1 MLTLSPAWNVTQQ
14 LVSGLYRNLAEFVR
28 TCAIYLG
35 ISVLVAGTMVLT
47 MPALRGQALQ
57 IHSALLYALVPEALI
72 PQATTNTSAPVGT
85 IVAAVDLEPI
95 RGQALPPSAAGRSPP
110 TVPPAM
116 PGATSRLDLAIPISS
131 LPPASTEQN
140 SAATSATLAPG
151 GATPEGAS
159 VSQQTPNPRGA
170 SASGQ
175 TQPAAVQQDLA
186 VAAQAP
192 ASGAAAGLAQVLQR
206 QALSQGQQDALI
218 QYLSR
223 KYLVANQAAQ
233 MFVETA
239 YVVGDELKVDPLLIL
254 AIIATESRFNPYA
267 GGQVGGPTGLMQV
280 MMSIHREK
288 FTQQGRS
295 ETMVFNPVANIRV
308 GAFILA
314 YCIRTRGSV
323 AGGLLCY
330 CGASGPNADGG
341 YTEKVLSERR
351 RLALAGSIA
360 LKD

>member
-1 MLTLSPAWNVTQQ
+1 MTLQRLSPLSGLVAPSPMGVIQQ

-35 ISVLVAGTMVLT
+35 ITVLVAGTMVLT
-47 MPALRGQALQ
+47 MPTLRGQALQ
-57 IHSALLYALVPEALI
+57 IHSALLYALVPDALI

-85 IVAAVDLEPI
+85 IVAAVDLEPL
-95 RGQALPPSAAGRSPP
+95 RGQTLPPAALGR
-110 TVPPAM
+110 PA
-116 PGATSRLDLAIPISS
+116 PAAALATSGATSPSDLALSTGSS
-131 LPPASTEQN
+131 APGSSEQN
-140 SAATSATLAPG
+140 SAASNTTLAPA
-151 GATPEGAS
+151 ATAPQRTVTA
-159 VSQQTPNPRGA
+159 PW
-170 SASGQ
+170 
-175 TQPAAVQQDLA
+175 PATATVQQELA

-192 ASGAAAGLAQVLQR
+192 ASGSGVTLAQVLQR
-206 QALSQGQQDALI
+206 QAVSQSQQDALI

-223 KYLVANQAAQ
+223 KYLVATQAAQ

-239 YVVGDELKVDPLLIL
+239 YVVGDELKVDPLLLL

-280 MMSIHREK
+280 MMSVHREK
-288 FTQQGRS
+288 FTQLGRG

-314 YCIRTRGSV
+314 YCIRTRGSI

>member
-1 MLTLSPAWNVTQQ
+1 MLMSSPALFVTKQ

-47 MPALRGQALQ
+47 MPTLRGQALQ
-57 IHSALLYALVPEALI
+57 IHSALLYALVPDALI
-72 PQATTNTSAPVGT
+72 PLATTNTSAPIGT

-95 RGQALPPSAAGRSPP
+95 RGETLPPSVAVRSPP
-110 TVPPAM
+110 VVAPSTPS
-116 PGATSRLDLAIPISS
+116 ATSRADLAILSSSSPSISV
-131 LPPASTEQN
+131 EQN
-140 SAATSATLAPG
+140 SAATSTTSAPEANAPQAPVAATKPPLA
-151 GATPEGAS
+151 T
-159 VSQQTPNPRGA
+159 
-170 SASGQ
+170 
-175 TQPAAVQQDLA
+175 VQHELA

-192 ASGAAAGLAQVLQR
+192 ASGSGASLAQVLQR
-206 QALSQGQQDALI
+206 HALSQNQQDALI

-239 YVVGDELKVDPLLIL
+239 YVVGDELKVDPLLLL

-267 GGQVGGPTGLMQV
+267 GGQVGGPTGLMQI
-280 MMSIHREK
+280 MMSVHRDK
-288 FTQQGRS
+288 FTKLGRG

>member
-1 MLTLSPAWNVTQQ
+1 MTLQRLSPLSGQVASSPMEVAQQ
-14 LVSGLYRNLAEFVR
+14 LVSGFYRNLAEFVR

-47 MPALRGQALQ
+47 MPTLRGQALQ

-85 IVAAVDLEPI
+85 IVAAVDLEPL
-95 RGQALPPSAAGRSPP
+95 RGQALPPAAGETMAP
-110 TVPPAM
+110 
-116 PGATSRLDLAIPISS
+116 
-131 LPPASTEQN
+131 
-140 SAATSATLAPG
+140 AATASKGLVAAP
-151 GATPEGAS
+151 A
-159 VSQQTPNPRGA
+159 PRI
-170 SASGQ
+170 
-175 TQPAAVQQDLA
+175 AAVQQELA

-192 ASGAAAGLAQVLQR
+192 ASGSGATLAQALRR
-206 QALSQGQQDALI
+206 QAVSQSQQDALI

-223 KYLVANQAAQ
+223 KYLVATQAAQ

-239 YVVGDELKVDPLLIL
+239 YVVGDELKVDPLLLL

-267 GGQVGGPTGLMQV
+267 GGQVGGPTGLMQI
-280 MMSIHREK
+280 MMSVHREK
-288 FTQQGRS
+288 FTQLGRG
-295 ETMVFNPVANIRV
+295 ETVVFNPVANIRV

-330 CGASGPNADGG
+330 CGASGQNTDGG

>member
-1 MLTLSPAWNVTQQ
+1 MTITPAWVVTQQ

-47 MPALRGQALQ
+47 MPTLRGQALQ
-57 IHSALLYALVPEALI
+57 IHSALLYALVPDALI
-72 PQATTNTSAPVGT
+72 PLATTNTSAPIGT

-95 RGQALPPSAAGRSPP
+95 RGETLPPSAAERSPP
-110 TVPPAM
+110 VVASTT
-116 PGATSRLDLAIPISS
+116 PGATSRADLVIPSS
-131 LPPASTEQN
+131 SSPPSSGEQNRAATNRAVPPAAGAPQ
-140 SAATSATLAPG
+140 APVATTKTPLAT
-151 GATPEGAS
+151 
-159 VSQQTPNPRGA
+159 
-170 SASGQ
+170 
-175 TQPAAVQQDLA
+175 VQHELA

-192 ASGAAAGLAQVLQR
+192 AADSGASLAQVLQR
-206 QALSQGQQDALI
+206 HALSQKQQDALI

-239 YVVGDELKVDPLLIL
+239 YVVGDELKVDPLLLL

-267 GGQVGGPTGLMQV
+267 GGRVGGPTGLMQI
-280 MMSIHREK
+280 MMSVHRDK
-288 FTQQGRS
+288 FTKLGRS
-295 ETMVFNPVANIRV
+295 ETMVFNPIANIRV

>member
-1 MLTLSPAWNVTQQ
+1 MVTLSPAWAVTQQ

-47 MPALRGQALQ
+47 MPTLRGQALQ
-57 IHSALLYALVPEALI
+57 IHSALLYALVPDALI
-72 PQATTNTSAPVGT
+72 PLPTTNTSAPIGT

-95 RGQALPPSAAGRSPP
+95 RGEALPPSVVGRSPP
-110 TVPPAM
+110 VAVPTT
-116 PGATSRLDLAIPISS
+116 PGATSRLDLAIP
-131 LPPASTEQN
+131 L
-140 SAATSATLAPG
+140 AT
-151 GATPEGAS
+151 
-159 VSQQTPNPRGA
+159 
-170 SASGQ
+170 
-175 TQPAAVQQDLA
+175 VQHDLA
-186 VAAQAP
+186 LAAQAP
-192 ASGAAAGLAQVLQR
+192 ATGGGASLAQVLQR
-206 QALSQGQQDALI
+206 HSLSQNQQDALI

-223 KYLVANQAAQ
+223 KYLVASQAAQ

-239 YVVGDELKVDPLLIL
+239 YVVGDELKVDPLLLL

-280 MMSIHREK
+280 MMSIHRDK
-288 FTQQGRS
+288 FTQLGRG

>member
-1 MLTLSPAWNVTQQ
+1 MTLTPAWVVTQQ
-14 LVSGLYRNLAEFVR
+14 LVGGLYRNLAEFVR

-35 ISVLVAGTMVLT
+35 ISMLVAGTMVLT
-47 MPALRGQALQ
+47 MPTLRGQALQ
-57 IHSALLYALVPEALI
+57 IHAALLYALVPDALI
-72 PQATTNTSAPVGT
+72 PLATTNTSAPIGT

-95 RGQALPPSAAGRSPP
+95 RGEILPPSAAVRSPP
-110 TVPPAM
+110 VVAPMTPS
-116 PGATSRLDLAIPISS
+116 ATSRADLAIPISS
-131 LPPASTEQN
+131 SPPSSVEQN
-140 SAATSATLAPG
+140 SAATNTTSAPEANAPQAPIAATKPPLA
-151 GATPEGAS
+151 T
-159 VSQQTPNPRGA
+159 
-170 SASGQ
+170 
-175 TQPAAVQQDLA
+175 VQHELA

-192 ASGAAAGLAQVLQR
+192 ASGSGASLAQVLQR
-206 QALSQGQQDALI
+206 HALSQNQQDALI

-239 YVVGDELKVDPLLIL
+239 YVVGDELKVDPLLLL

-267 GGQVGGPTGLMQV
+267 GGQVGGPTGLMQI
-280 MMSIHREK
+280 MMSVHRDK
-288 FTQQGRS
+288 FTKLGRG

-341 YTEKVLSERR
+341 YTKKVLSERR

>member
-1 MLTLSPAWNVTQQ
+1 MMTLSPAWVVTQQ

-47 MPALRGQALQ
+47 MPTLRGQALQ
-57 IHSALLYALVPEALI
+57 IHSALLYVLVPDALI
-72 PQATTNTSAPVGT
+72 PLPTTNTSAPIGT

-95 RGQALPPSAAGRSPP
+95 RGETLPPSVAGRWPSVVVP
-110 TVPPAM
+110 TTPS
-116 PGATSRLDLAIPISS
+116 ATSRLDLAMPMSS
-131 LPPASTEQN
+131 STPGLAEQN
-140 SAATSATLAPG
+140 SV
-151 GATPEGAS
+151 GAN
-159 VSQQTPNPRGA
+159 VA
-170 SASGQ
+170 SAS
-175 TQPAAVQQDLA
+175 AAVTPQAAAAAKTALATVQHDLA
-186 VAAQAP
+186 TAAQAP
-192 ASGAAAGLAQVLQR
+192 ATAGGASLAQVLQR
-206 QALSQGQQDALI
+206 HSLSQNQQDALI

-223 KYLVANQAAQ
+223 KYLVASQAAQ

-239 YVVGDELKVDPLLIL
+239 YVVGDELKVDPLLLL

-280 MMSIHREK
+280 MMSIHRDK
-288 FTQQGRS
+288 FTQLGRG

-330 CGASGPNADGG
+330 CGASGPGADGG

>member
-1 MLTLSPAWNVTQQ
+1 MMTLTPAWLVTQQ

-47 MPALRGQALQ
+47 MPTLRGQALQ
-57 IHSALLYALVPEALI
+57 IHAALLYALVPDALI
-72 PQATTNTSAPVGT
+72 PLATTNTSAPIGT

-95 RGQALPPSAAGRSPP
+95 RGETLPPSVAVRSPP
-110 TVPPAM
+110 VVAPSTPS
-116 PGATSRLDLAIPISS
+116 ATSRADLAIPSS
-131 LPPASTEQN
+131 SSPPSSAEQN
-140 SAATSATLAPG
+140 SAATNTALAPEAAAPRAPVA
-151 GATPEGAS
+151 ATK
-159 VSQQTPNPRGA
+159 TPLA
-170 SASGQ
+170 
-175 TQPAAVQQDLA
+175 TVQHELA

-192 ASGAAAGLAQVLQR
+192 ASGSGASLAQVLQR
-206 QALSQGQQDALI
+206 HALSQNQQDALI

-239 YVVGDELKVDPLLIL
+239 YVVGDELKVDPLLLL

-267 GGQVGGPTGLMQV
+267 GGQVGGPTGLMQI
-280 MMSIHREK
+280 MMSVHRDK
-288 FTQQGRS
+288 FTKLGRG

>member
-1 MLTLSPAWNVTQQ
+1 MMTLTPAWVVTQQ

-35 ISVLVAGTMVLT
+35 ITVLVAGTMVLT
-47 MPALRGQALQ
+47 MPTLRGQALQ
-57 IHSALLYALVPEALI
+57 IHSALLYALVPDALI

-85 IVAAVDLEPI
+85 IVAAVDVEPL
-95 RGQALPPSAAGRSPP
+95 RGQTLPPAALGRPAP
-110 TVPPAM
+110 TAVLAM
-116 PGATSRLDLAIPISS
+116 PSATSRTDLALSTSS
-131 LPPASTEQN
+131 SAPGSNEQN
-140 SAATSATLAPG
+140 SAASNTTL
-151 GATPEGAS
+151 
-159 VSQQTPNPRGA
+159 TPNATAPRPITA
-170 SASGQ
+170 
-175 TQPAAVQQDLA
+175 TVQQELA

-192 ASGAAAGLAQVLQR
+192 ASGSGATLAQVLQR
-206 QALSQGQQDALI
+206 QAVSQSQQDALI

-223 KYLVANQAAQ
+223 KYLVATQAAQ

-239 YVVGDELKVDPLLIL
+239 YVVGDELKVDPLLLL

-267 GGQVGGPTGLMQV
+267 GGQVGGPTGLMQI
-280 MMSIHREK
+280 MMSVHREK
-288 FTQQGRS
+288 FAQLGRG
-295 ETMVFNPVANIRV
+295 ETVVFNPVANIRV

>member
-1 MLTLSPAWNVTQQ
+1 MTPQRLSPLNGVVAPSPLDVIQQ

-35 ISVLVAGTMVLT
+35 ITVLVAGMMVLT
-47 MPALRGQALQ
+47 MPTLRGQALQ
-57 IHSALLYALVPEALI
+57 IHSALLYALVPDALI

-85 IVAAVDLEPI
+85 IVAAVDLEPL
-95 RGQALPPSAAGRSPP
+95 RGQ
-110 TVPPAM
+110 
-116 PGATSRLDLAIPISS
+116 
-131 LPPASTEQN
+131 
-140 SAATSATLAPG
+140 TLAPAALG
-151 GATPEGAS
+151 RPAPAVPAPQELVVVAPSPPSIAT
-159 VSQQTPNPRGA
+159 
-170 SASGQ
+170 
-175 TQPAAVQQDLA
+175 VQQELA

-192 ASGAAAGLAQVLQR
+192 ASGSAVTLAQVLQR
-206 QALSQGQQDALI
+206 QAVSQSQQDALI

-223 KYLVANQAAQ
+223 KYLVATQAAQ

-239 YVVGDELKVDPLLIL
+239 YVVGDELKVDPLLLL

-280 MMSIHREK
+280 MMSVHREK
-288 FTQQGRS
+288 FTQHGRG

>member
-1 MLTLSPAWNVTQQ
+1 MTLTPAWVVTQQ

-47 MPALRGQALQ
+47 MPTLRGQALQ
-57 IHSALLYALVPEALI
+57 IHSALLYALVPDALI
-72 PQATTNTSAPVGT
+72 PLATTNTSAPIGT

-95 RGQALPPSAAGRSPP
+95 RGETLPPSAAVRSPP
-110 TVPPAM
+110 LVTPSTPS
-116 PGATSRLDLAIPISS
+116 ATSRADLAIPISS
-131 LPPASTEQN
+131 LLPSAAEQN
-140 SAATSATLAPG
+140 SAATNT
-151 GATPEGAS
+151 
-159 VSQQTPNPRGA
+159 A
-170 SASGQ
+170 SAPEAVTPQ
-175 TQPAAVQQDLA
+175 APVAATKAPLATVQHELA
-186 VAAQAP
+186 VAAQAS
-192 ASGAAAGLAQVLQR
+192 ASGSGASLAQVLQR
-206 QALSQGQQDALI
+206 HALSQNQQDALI

-239 YVVGDELKVDPLLIL
+239 YVVGDELKVDPLLLL

-267 GGQVGGPTGLMQV
+267 GGQVGGPTGLMQI
-280 MMSIHREK
+280 MMSIHRDK
-288 FTQQGRS
+288 FTKLGRG

>member
-1 MLTLSPAWNVTQQ
+1 MTPQRLSPLSDVVAPSPMGVFQQ
-14 LVSGLYRNLAEFVR
+14 LMSGFYRNLSEFVR

-35 ISVLVAGTMVLT
+35 ITVLVAGTMVLT
-47 MPALRGQALQ
+47 MPTLRGQALQ
-57 IHSALLYALVPEALI
+57 IHSALLYALVPDALI

-85 IVAAVDLEPI
+85 IVAAVDLEPL
-95 RGQALPPSAAGRSPP
+95 RGQ
-110 TVPPAM
+110 T
-116 PGATSRLDLAIPISS
+116 
-131 LPPASTEQN
+131 LPPA
-140 SAATSATLAPG
+140 ALGRVA
-151 GATPEGAS
+151 
-159 VSQQTPNPRGA
+159 
-170 SASGQ
+170 
-175 TQPAAVQQDLA
+175 PAAPAPQDLVVAAPPPRTATVQQELA
-186 VAAQAP
+186 VAAQGP
-192 ASGAAAGLAQVLQR
+192 TSGSAVSLAQVLQR
-206 QALSQGQQDALI
+206 QAVSQSQQDALI

-223 KYLVANQAAQ
+223 KYLVATQAAQ

-239 YVVGDELKVDPLLIL
+239 YVVGDELKVDPLLLL

-280 MMSIHREK
+280 MMSVHREK
-288 FTQQGRS
+288 FTQLGRG

-330 CGASGPNADGG
+330 CGASSPNADGG

>member
-1 MLTLSPAWNVTQQ
+1 MTLQRLSPLSGLVAPSPMGVIQQ

-35 ISVLVAGTMVLT
+35 ITVLVAGTMVLT
-47 MPALRGQALQ
+47 MPTLRGQALQ
-57 IHSALLYALVPEALI
+57 IHSALLYALVPDALI

-85 IVAAVDLEPI
+85 IVAAVDLEPL
-95 RGQALPPSAAGRSPP
+95 RGQTLPPAALGR
-110 TVPPAM
+110 PA
-116 PGATSRLDLAIPISS
+116 PAAALTTSGATSRSDLALSTSS
-131 LPPASTEQN
+131 SAPGPSEQN
-140 SAATSATLAPG
+140 SAASNTTLAPA
-151 GATPEGAS
+151 ATAPQRTVTA
-159 VSQQTPNPRGA
+159 PW
-170 SASGQ
+170 
-175 TQPAAVQQDLA
+175 PATATVQQELA

-192 ASGAAAGLAQVLQR
+192 ASGSGATLAQVLQR
-206 QALSQGQQDALI
+206 QAVSQSQQDALI

-223 KYLVANQAAQ
+223 KYLVATQAAQ

-239 YVVGDELKVDPLLIL
+239 YVVGDELKVDPLLLL

-280 MMSIHREK
+280 MMSVHREK
-288 FTQQGRS
+288 FTQLGRG

-314 YCIRTRGSV
+314 YCIRTRGSI

>member
-1 MLTLSPAWNVTQQ
+1 MTLQRLSPLSSLVAPSPMGVIQQ
-14 LVSGLYRNLAEFVR
+14 LVSGVYRNLAEFVR

-35 ISVLVAGTMVLT
+35 ITVLVAGTMVLT
-47 MPALRGQALQ
+47 MPTLRGQALQ
-57 IHSALLYALVPEALI
+57 IHSALLYALVPDALI

-85 IVAAVDLEPI
+85 IVAAVDLEPL
-95 RGQALPPSAAGRSPP
+95 RGQTLPPAALGR
-110 TVPPAM
+110 PA
-116 PGATSRLDLAIPISS
+116 PAAALATSGATSRSDLALSTSS
-131 LPPASTEQN
+131 SAPGPSEQN
-140 SAATSATLAPG
+140 SAASNTTLAPTTTAPQHTVTAPWP
-151 GATPEGAS
+151 ATA
-159 VSQQTPNPRGA
+159 T
-170 SASGQ
+170 
-175 TQPAAVQQDLA
+175 VQQELA

-192 ASGAAAGLAQVLQR
+192 ASGSGVTLAQVLQR
-206 QALSQGQQDALI
+206 QAVSQSQQDALI

-223 KYLVANQAAQ
+223 KYLVAAQAAQ

-239 YVVGDELKVDPLLIL
+239 YVVGDELKVDPLLLL

-280 MMSIHREK
+280 MMSVHREK
-288 FTQQGRS
+288 FTQLGRG

-314 YCIRTRGSV
+314 YCIRTRGSIS
-323 AGGLLCY
+323 GGLLCY

>member
-1 MLTLSPAWNVTQQ
+1 MTITPAWVVTQQ

-47 MPALRGQALQ
+47 MPTLRGQALQ
-57 IHSALLYALVPEALI
+57 IHSALLYALVPDALI
-72 PQATTNTSAPVGT
+72 PLATTNTSAPIGT

-95 RGQALPPSAAGRSPP
+95 RGETLPPSTAVRSPP
-110 TVPPAM
+110 VVASTTPS
-116 PGATSRLDLAIPISS
+116 ATSRADLAIPISS
-131 LPPASTEQN
+131 SLPSSAEQN
-140 SAATSATLAPG
+140 SAANNI
-151 GATPEGAS
+151 AS
-159 VSQQTPNPRGA
+159 P
-170 SASGQ
+170 
-175 TQPAAVQQDLA
+175 PAAGAPQAPVATTKTPLATVQHELA

-192 ASGAAAGLAQVLQR
+192 AADSGANLAQVLQR
-206 QALSQGQQDALI
+206 HALSQNQQDALI
-218 QYLSR
+218 KYLSR

-239 YVVGDELKVDPLLIL
+239 YVVGDELKVDPLLLL

-267 GGQVGGPTGLMQV
+267 GGQVGGPTGLMQI
-280 MMSIHREK
+280 MMSVHRDK
-288 FTQQGRS
+288 FTKLGRG

>member
-1 MLTLSPAWNVTQQ
+1 MTLTPAWVVTQQ
-14 LVSGLYRNLAEFVR
+14 LVGGLYRNLAEFVR

-35 ISVLVAGTMVLT
+35 ISMLVAGTMVLT
-47 MPALRGQALQ
+47 MPTLRGQALQ
-57 IHSALLYALVPEALI
+57 IHAALLYALVPDALI
-72 PQATTNTSAPVGT
+72 PLATTNTSAPIGT

-95 RGQALPPSAAGRSPP
+95 RGEILPPSAAVRSPP
-110 TVPPAM
+110 VVAPMTPS
-116 PGATSRLDLAIPISS
+116 ATSRADLAIPISS
-131 LPPASTEQN
+131 SPPSSVEQN
-140 SAATSATLAPG
+140 SAATNTTSAPEANAPQAPVAATKPPLA
-151 GATPEGAS
+151 T
-159 VSQQTPNPRGA
+159 
-170 SASGQ
+170 
-175 TQPAAVQQDLA
+175 VQHELA

-192 ASGAAAGLAQVLQR
+192 ASGSGASLAQVLQR
-206 QALSQGQQDALI
+206 HALSQNQQDALI

-239 YVVGDELKVDPLLIL
+239 YVVGDELKVDPLLLL

-267 GGQVGGPTGLMQV
+267 GGQVGGPTGLMQI
-280 MMSIHREK
+280 MMSVHRDK
-288 FTQQGRS
+288 FTKLGRG

-341 YTEKVLSERR
+341 YTKKVLSERR

>member
-1 MLTLSPAWNVTQQ
+1 MTLQRLSPLSGVVASSPMGVIQQ
-14 LVSGLYRNLAEFVR
+14 LVSGFYRNLSEFVR

-35 ISVLVAGTMVLT
+35 ITVLVAGTMVLT
-47 MPALRGQALQ
+47 MPTLRGQALQ
-57 IHSALLYALVPEALI
+57 IHSALLYVLVPDALI

-85 IVAAVDLEPI
+85 IVAAVDLEPL
-95 RGQALPPSAAGRSPP
+95 RGQ
-110 TVPPAM
+110 T
-116 PGATSRLDLAIPISS
+116 
-131 LPPASTEQN
+131 LPPA
-140 SAATSATLAPG
+140 ALGRVAPAAPG
-151 GATPEGAS
+151 PQDLVVEAPPPRIAT
-159 VSQQTPNPRGA
+159 
-170 SASGQ
+170 
-175 TQPAAVQQDLA
+175 VQQELA
-186 VAAQAP
+186 VAAQGSTSGSA
-192 ASGAAAGLAQVLQR
+192 ASLAQVLQR
-206 QALSQGQQDALI
+206 QAVSQSQQDALI

-223 KYLVANQAAQ
+223 KYLVATQAAQ

-239 YVVGDELKVDPLLIL
+239 YVVGDELKVDPLLLL

-267 GGQVGGPTGLMQV
+267 GGQVGGPTGLMQI
-280 MMSIHREK
+280 MMSVHREK
-288 FTQQGRS
+288 FTQLGRG
-295 ETMVFNPVANIRV
+295 ETVVFNPVANIRV

-323 AGGLLCY
+323 TGGLLCY

>member
-1 MLTLSPAWNVTQQ
+1 MTLLRLSPLSGQVASSLMAVAQQ
-14 LVSGLYRNLAEFVR
+14 LISGLYRNLAEFVR

-47 MPALRGQALQ
+47 MPTLRGQALQ
-57 IHSALLYALVPEALI
+57 IHSALLYALVPEVLI

-85 IVAAVDLEPI
+85 IVAAVDLEPL
-95 RGQALPPSAAGRSPP
+95 RGQALPPAAVGSVAP
-110 TVPPAM
+110 
-116 PGATSRLDLAIPISS
+116 
-131 LPPASTEQN
+131 
-140 SAATSATLAPG
+140 AATATTGLVAAP
-151 GATPEGAS
+151 APTPA
-159 VSQQTPNPRGA
+159 PRIA
-170 SASGQ
+170 E
-175 TQPAAVQQDLA
+175 VQQALA

-192 ASGAAAGLAQVLQR
+192 ASGSGATMAQVLQR
-206 QALSQGQQDALI
+206 QAISQSQQDALI

-223 KYLVANQAAQ
+223 KYLVATQAAQ

-239 YVVGDELKVDPLLIL
+239 YVVGDELKVDPLLLL

-267 GGQVGGPTGLMQV
+267 GGQVGGPTGLMQI
-280 MMSIHREK
+280 MMSVHREK
-288 FTQQGRS
+288 FTQLGRG
-295 ETMVFNPVANIRV
+295 ETVVFNPVANIRV

-330 CGASGPNADGG
+330 CGASSPGADGG
-341 YTEKVLSERR
+341 YTDKVLSERR

-360 LKD
+360 LKN

>member
-1 MLTLSPAWNVTQQ
+1 MTFTPAWAVTQQ

-35 ISVLVAGTMVLT
+35 ITVLVAGTMVLT
-47 MPALRGQALQ
+47 MPTLRGQALQ
-57 IHSALLYALVPEALI
+57 IHSALLYALVPEALV
-72 PQATTNTSAPVGT
+72 PQATTNTSAPIGP

-95 RGQALPPSAAGRSPP
+95 RGETLPPSAGGRAG
-110 TVPPAM
+110 PA
-116 PGATSRLDLAIPISS
+116 PALTTPRATSRADLAVPLSS
-131 LPPASTEQN
+131 SPSS
-140 SAATSATLAPG
+140 SAAAARPPVAT
-151 GATPEGAS
+151 
-159 VSQQTPNPRGA
+159 
-170 SASGQ
+170 
-175 TQPAAVQQDLA
+175 VQQELA
-186 VAAQAP
+186 VAAQGP
-192 ASGAAAGLAQVLQR
+192 AAGSAVSLAQVLQR
-206 QALSQGQQDALI
+206 HALSQNQQDALI

-239 YVVGDELKVDPLLIL
+239 YVVGDELKVDPLLLL

-280 MMSIHREK
+280 MMSIHRDK
-288 FTQQGRS
+288 FTQLGRG

>member
-1 MLTLSPAWNVTQQ
+1 MTPQRLSPLNGVVASSPLGVIQQ

-35 ISVLVAGTMVLT
+35 ITVLVAGMMVLT
-47 MPALRGQALQ
+47 MPTLRGQALQ
-57 IHSALLYALVPEALI
+57 IHSALLYALVPDALI

-85 IVAAVDLEPI
+85 IVAAVDLEPL
-95 RGQALPPSAAGRSPP
+95 RGQ
-110 TVPPAM
+110 
-116 PGATSRLDLAIPISS
+116 
-131 LPPASTEQN
+131 
-140 SAATSATLAPG
+140 TLAPAALG
-151 GATPEGAS
+151 RPAPAVPAPQELVGAAPSPPSIAT
-159 VSQQTPNPRGA
+159 
-170 SASGQ
+170 
-175 TQPAAVQQDLA
+175 VQQELA

-192 ASGAAAGLAQVLQR
+192 ASGSAVTLAQVLQR
-206 QALSQGQQDALI
+206 QAVSQSQQDALI

-223 KYLVANQAAQ
+223 KYLVATQAAQ

-239 YVVGDELKVDPLLIL
+239 YVVGDELKVDPLLLL

-280 MMSIHREK
+280 MMSVHREK
-288 FTQQGRS
+288 FTQLGRG

>member
-1 MLTLSPAWNVTQQ
+1 MTLTPAWVVTQQ

-35 ISVLVAGTMVLT
+35 ITVLVAGTMVLT
-47 MPALRGQALQ
+47 MPTLRGQALQ
-57 IHSALLYALVPEALI
+57 IHSALLYALVPDALI

-85 IVAAVDLEPI
+85 IVAAVDLEPL
-95 RGQALPPSAAGRSPP
+95 RGQ
-110 TVPPAM
+110 T
-116 PGATSRLDLAIPISS
+116 
-131 LPPASTEQN
+131 LPPAAGVRPAPVAPAPQDMLVAAPPPG
-140 SAATSATLAPG
+140 AAT
-151 GATPEGAS
+151 
-159 VSQQTPNPRGA
+159 
-170 SASGQ
+170 
-175 TQPAAVQQDLA
+175 VQQELA

-192 ASGAAAGLAQVLQR
+192 ASGSGATLAQVLQR
-206 QALSQGQQDALI
+206 QAVSQSQQDALI

-223 KYLVANQAAQ
+223 KYLVATQAAQ

-239 YVVGDELKVDPLLIL
+239 YVVGDELKVDPLLLL

-267 GGQVGGPTGLMQV
+267 GGQAGGPTGLMQV
-280 MMSIHREK
+280 MMSVHREK
-288 FTQQGRS
+288 FTQLGRG

-314 YCIRTRGSV
+314 YCIRTRGSI

>member
-1 MLTLSPAWNVTQQ
+1 MTLHRLSPLSGQVAPSPMGVTQQ
-14 LVSGLYRNLAEFVR
+14 LISGLYRNLAEFVR

-47 MPALRGQALQ
+47 MPTLRGQALQ

-85 IVAAVDLEPI
+85 IVAAVDLEPL
-95 RGQALPPSAAGRSPP
+95 RGRALPPAAGGSI
-110 TVPPAM
+110 A
-116 PGATSRLDLAIPISS
+116 
-131 LPPASTEQN
+131 
-140 SAATSATLAPG
+140 SAATASTGLVAAP
-151 GATPEGAS
+151 A
-159 VSQQTPNPRGA
+159 PRA
-170 SASGQ
+170 
-175 TQPAAVQQDLA
+175 AAVQQELA

-192 ASGAAAGLAQVLQR
+192 ASGSSATLAQVLQR
-206 QALSQGQQDALI
+206 QAISQSQQDALI

-223 KYLVANQAAQ
+223 KYLVATQAAQ

-239 YVVGDELKVDPLLIL
+239 YVVGDELKVDPLLLL

-267 GGQVGGPTGLMQV
+267 GGQVGGPTGLMQI
-280 MMSIHREK
+280 MMSVHREK
-288 FTQQGRS
+288 FTQLGRG
-295 ETMVFNPVANIRV
+295 ETVVFNPVANIRV

-330 CGASGPNADGG
+330 CGASGPGADGG

>member
-1 MLTLSPAWNVTQQ
+1 MMTLTPAWLVTQQ

-47 MPALRGQALQ
+47 MPTLRGQALQ
-57 IHSALLYALVPEALI
+57 IHAALLYALVPDALI
-72 PQATTNTSAPVGT
+72 PLATTNTSAPIGT

-95 RGQALPPSAAGRSPP
+95 RGETLPPSVAVRSPP
-110 TVPPAM
+110 VVAPSTPS
-116 PGATSRLDLAIPISS
+116 ATSRADLAIPSS
-131 LPPASTEQN
+131 SSPPSSAEQN
-140 SAATSATLAPG
+140 SAATNTALAPEAAAPRAPVA
-151 GATPEGAS
+151 ATK
-159 VSQQTPNPRGA
+159 TPLA
-170 SASGQ
+170 
-175 TQPAAVQQDLA
+175 TVQHELA

-192 ASGAAAGLAQVLQR
+192 ASGSGASLAQVLQR
-206 QALSQGQQDALI
+206 QALSQNQQDALI

-239 YVVGDELKVDPLLIL
+239 YVVGDELKVDPLLLL

-267 GGQVGGPTGLMQV
+267 GGQVGGPTGLMQI
-280 MMSIHREK
+280 MMSVHRDK
-288 FTQQGRS
+288 FTKLGRG

>member
-1 MLTLSPAWNVTQQ
+1 MMTLSPAWVVTQQ

-47 MPALRGQALQ
+47 MPTLRGQALQ
-57 IHSALLYALVPEALI
+57 IHSALLYALVPDALI
-72 PQATTNTSAPVGT
+72 PLPTTNTSAPIGT

-95 RGQALPPSAAGRSPP
+95 RGETLPPSVAGRSPP
-110 TVPPAM
+110 VAVSTTPS
-116 PGATSRLDLAIPISS
+116 ATSRLDLAMPMSS
-131 LPPASTEQN
+131 STPGLAEQN
-140 SAATSATLAPG
+140 SVVAN
-151 GATPEGAS
+151 
-159 VSQQTPNPRGA
+159 VA
-170 SASGQ
+170 SAS
-175 TQPAAVQQDLA
+175 AAVTP
-186 VAAQAP
+186 QAP
-192 ASGAAAGLAQVLQR
+192 ATSGGASLAQVLQR
-206 QALSQGQQDALI
+206 HSLSQNQQDALI

-223 KYLVANQAAQ
+223 KYLVASQAAQ

-239 YVVGDELKVDPLLIL
+239 YVVGDELKVDPLLLL

-280 MMSIHREK
+280 MMSIHRDK
-288 FTQQGRS
+288 FTQLGRG

-330 CGASGPNADGG
+330 CGASGPGADGG

>member
-1 MLTLSPAWNVTQQ
+1 MTFTPAWAVTQQ

-35 ISVLVAGTMVLT
+35 ITVLVAGTMVLT
-47 MPALRGQALQ
+47 MPTLRGQALQ
-57 IHSALLYALVPEALI
+57 IHSALLYALVPEALV
-72 PQATTNTSAPVGT
+72 PQATTNTSAPIGP

-95 RGQALPPSAAGRSPP
+95 RGETLPPSVGGRAG
-110 TVPPAM
+110 PA
-116 PGATSRLDLAIPISS
+116 PALTTPRATSRADLAVPLSS
-131 LPPASTEQN
+131 SPSS
-140 SAATSATLAPG
+140 SAAAARPPVAT
-151 GATPEGAS
+151 
-159 VSQQTPNPRGA
+159 
-170 SASGQ
+170 
-175 TQPAAVQQDLA
+175 VQQELA
-186 VAAQAP
+186 VAAQGP
-192 ASGAAAGLAQVLQR
+192 AAGSAVSLAQVLQR
-206 QALSQGQQDALI
+206 HALSQNQQDALI

-239 YVVGDELKVDPLLIL
+239 YVVGDELKVDPLLVL

-280 MMSIHREK
+280 MMSIHRDK
-288 FTQQGRS
+288 FTQLGRG

-330 CGASGPNADGG
+330 CGASGPGADGG

>member
-1 MLTLSPAWNVTQQ
+1 
-14 LVSGLYRNLAEFVR
+14 
-28 TCAIYLG
+28 
-35 ISVLVAGTMVLT
+35 
-47 MPALRGQALQ
+47 
-57 IHSALLYALVPEALI
+57 LLYALVPDALI

-85 IVAAVDLEPI
+85 IVAAVDLEPL
-95 RGQALPPSAAGRSPP
+95 RGQTLPPAAGVRSA
-110 TVPPAM
+110 PAAALTT
-116 PGATSRLDLAIPISS
+116 PGATSRSDLALPIGSDVPS
-131 LPPASTEQN
+131 STEQS
-140 SAATSATLAPG
+140 SAASNAALAPPST
-151 GATPEGAS
+151 ATKDSAAAP
-159 VSQQTPNPRGA
+159 PRA
-170 SASGQ
+170 
-175 TQPAAVQQDLA
+175 AAVQQDLA
-186 VAAQAP
+186 VAAQGP
-192 ASGAAAGLAQVLQR
+192 ASGSAVSLAQVLQR
-206 QALSQGQQDALI
+206 QSLSQNQQDALI

-239 YVVGDELKVDPLLIL
+239 YVVGDELKVDPLLLL

-280 MMSIHREK
+280 MMSIHRDK
-288 FTQQGRS
+288 FTQLGRG

>member
-1 MLTLSPAWNVTQQ
+1 MTLTPAWVVTQQ
-14 LVSGLYRNLAEFVR
+14 LVGGLYRNLAEFVR

-47 MPALRGQALQ
+47 MPTLRGQALQ
-57 IHSALLYALVPEALI
+57 IHAALLYALVPDALI
-72 PQATTNTSAPVGT
+72 PLATTNTSAPIGT

-95 RGQALPPSAAGRSPP
+95 RGEILPPSAAVRSPP
-110 TVPPAM
+110 VVAPMTPS
-116 PGATSRLDLAIPISS
+116 ATSRADLAIPISS
-131 LPPASTEQN
+131 SPPSSVEQN
-140 SAATSATLAPG
+140 SAATNTTSAPEANAPQAPVATTKTPLA
-151 GATPEGAS
+151 T
-159 VSQQTPNPRGA
+159 
-170 SASGQ
+170 
-175 TQPAAVQQDLA
+175 VQHELA
-186 VAAQAP
+186 VAPQAP
-192 ASGAAAGLAQVLQR
+192 ASGSGMNLAQVLQR
-206 QALSQGQQDALI
+206 HALSQNQQDALI

-239 YVVGDELKVDPLLIL
+239 YVVGDELKVDPLLLL

-267 GGQVGGPTGLMQV
+267 GGQVGGPTGLMQI
-280 MMSIHREK
+280 MMSVHRDK
-288 FTQQGRS
+288 FTKLGRG

-323 AGGLLCY
+323 EGGLLCY

-341 YTEKVLSERR
+341 YTKKVLSERR

>member
-1 MLTLSPAWNVTQQ
+1 MMTLTPAWVVTQQ

-47 MPALRGQALQ
+47 MPTLRGQALQ
-57 IHSALLYALVPEALI
+57 IHSALLYALVPDALI
-72 PQATTNTSAPVGT
+72 PLATTNTSAPIGT

-95 RGQALPPSAAGRSPP
+95 RGETLPPSAAGRSPP
-110 TVPPAM
+110 VVASTSPS
-116 PGATSRLDLAIPISS
+116 ATSRLDLAIPMSS
-131 LPPASTEQN
+131 SPPRPAEPN
-140 SAATSATLAPG
+140 SAAANAASSPTVVEPQAAATTTKTPLA
-151 GATPEGAS
+151 T
-159 VSQQTPNPRGA
+159 
-170 SASGQ
+170 
-175 TQPAAVQQDLA
+175 VQHDLA

-192 ASGAAAGLAQVLQR
+192 ASGGGASLAQVLQR
-206 QALSQGQQDALI
+206 HALSQSQQDALI

-239 YVVGDELKVDPLLIL
+239 YVVGDELKVDPLLLL

-288 FTQQGRS
+288 FTQLGRG

-330 CGASGPNADGG
+330 CGASGPNTDGG

>member
-1 MLTLSPAWNVTQQ
+1 MTLQRLSALGGLVASSPMGVIQQ
-14 LVSGLYRNLAEFVR
+14 LISGLYRNLAEFVR

-35 ISVLVAGTMVLT
+35 ITVLVAGTMVLT
-47 MPALRGQALQ
+47 MPTLRGQALQ
-57 IHSALLYALVPEALI
+57 IHSALLYALVPDALI

-85 IVAAVDLEPI
+85 IVAAVDLEPL
-95 RGQALPPSAAGRSPP
+95 RGQTLPPAALGRPAP
-110 TVPPAM
+110 AAVLAM
-116 PGATSRLDLAIPISS
+116 PSATSRTDLALSTSS
-131 LPPASTEQN
+131 SAPGPNEQN
-140 SAATSATLAPG
+140 SAASNTTL
-151 GATPEGAS
+151 
-159 VSQQTPNPRGA
+159 TPNATAPRPTTA
-170 SASGQ
+170 
-175 TQPAAVQQDLA
+175 TVQQELA

-192 ASGAAAGLAQVLQR
+192 ASGSGVTLAQVLQR
-206 QALSQGQQDALI
+206 QAVSQSQQDALI

-223 KYLVANQAAQ
+223 KYLVATQAAQ

-239 YVVGDELKVDPLLIL
+239 YVVGDELKVDPLLLL

-267 GGQVGGPTGLMQV
+267 GGQVGGPTGLMQI
-280 MMSIHREK
+280 MMSVHREK
-288 FTQQGRS
+288 FTQLGRG
-295 ETMVFNPVANIRV
+295 ETVVFNPVANIRV

>member
-1 MLTLSPAWNVTQQ
+1 MMTLTPAWVVTQQ

-47 MPALRGQALQ
+47 MPTLRGQALQ
-57 IHSALLYALVPEALI
+57 IHSALLYALVPDALI
-72 PQATTNTSAPVGT
+72 PLATTNTSSPIGT

-95 RGQALPPSAAGRSPP
+95 RGETLPPSAALRSPP
-110 TVPPAM
+110 AVAPTTPS
-116 PGATSRLDLAIPISS
+116 ATSRADLAIPISS
-131 LPPASTEQN
+131 SLPGSAEQN
-140 SAATSATLAPG
+140 NEATNT
-151 GATPEGAS
+151 
-159 VSQQTPNPRGA
+159 A
-170 SASGQ
+170 SA
-175 TQPAAVQQDLA
+175 PAAVTPQTAALPTKPPLATVQHELA

-192 ASGAAAGLAQVLQR
+192 ASGSGTNLAQVLQR
-206 QALSQGQQDALI
+206 YALSQTQQDALI

-239 YVVGDELKVDPLLIL
+239 YVVGDELKVDPLLLL

-267 GGQVGGPTGLMQV
+267 GGQVGGPTGLMQI
-280 MMSIHREK
+280 MMSVHRDK
-288 FTQQGRS
+288 FTKLGRG

>member
-1 MLTLSPAWNVTQQ
+1 MTLQRLSHHRGQVASGPMGVTQQ
-14 LVSGLYRNLAEFVR
+14 LISGLYRNLAEFVR

-47 MPALRGQALQ
+47 MPTLRGQALQ
-57 IHSALLYALVPEALI
+57 IHSALLYALVPEVLI

-85 IVAAVDLEPI
+85 IVAAVDLEPL
-95 RGQALPPSAAGRSPP
+95 RGQALPPAAGRPP
-110 TVPPAM
+110 APAATVPQDMVAAARPF
-116 PGATSRLDLAIPISS
+116 
-131 LPPASTEQN
+131 
-140 SAATSATLAPG
+140 AAT
-151 GATPEGAS
+151 
-159 VSQQTPNPRGA
+159 
-170 SASGQ
+170 
-175 TQPAAVQQDLA
+175 VQQDLA
-186 VAAQAP
+186 VAAQEQASS
-192 ASGAAAGLAQVLQR
+192 SGATLTQVLQR
-206 QALSQGQQDALI
+206 QAVSQSQQDALI

-223 KYLVANQAAQ
+223 KYLVATQAAQ

-239 YVVGDELKVDPLLIL
+239 YVVGDELKVDPLLLL

-267 GGQVGGPTGLMQV
+267 GSQVGGPTGLMQI
-280 MMSIHREK
+280 MMSVHREK
-288 FTQQGRS
+288 FTQLGRG
-295 ETMVFNPVANIRV
+295 ETVVFNPVANIRV

-314 YCIRTRGSV
+314 SCIRTRGSV

-330 CGASGPNADGG
+330 CGASGPNTDGG

>member
-1 MLTLSPAWNVTQQ
+1 MTPKRLSPLSGVVAPTPLGVIQQ
-14 LVSGLYRNLAEFVR
+14 LMSGLYRNLAEFVR

-35 ISVLVAGTMVLT
+35 ITVLVAGTMVLT
-47 MPALRGQALQ
+47 MPTLRGQALQ
-57 IHSALLYALVPEALI
+57 IHSALLYALVPDALI

-85 IVAAVDLEPI
+85 IVAAVDLEPL
-95 RGQALPPSAAGRSPP
+95 RGQ
-110 TVPPAM
+110 T
-116 PGATSRLDLAIPISS
+116 
-131 LPPASTEQN
+131 LPPA
-140 SAATSATLAPG
+140 ALGRVA
-151 GATPEGAS
+151 
-159 VSQQTPNPRGA
+159 
-170 SASGQ
+170 
-175 TQPAAVQQDLA
+175 PAAPAPQDLVVAAPPPRTATVQQELA
-186 VAAQAP
+186 VAAQGP
-192 ASGAAAGLAQVLQR
+192 TSGSAVTLAQVLQR
-206 QALSQGQQDALI
+206 QAVSQSQQEALI

-223 KYLVANQAAQ
+223 KYLVATQAAQ

-239 YVVGDELKVDPLLIL
+239 YVVGDELKVDPLLLL

-280 MMSIHREK
+280 MMSVHREK
-288 FTQQGRS
+288 FTQLGRG

-330 CGASGPNADGG
+330 CGASSPNADGG
-341 YTEKVLSERR
+341 YKEKVLSERR

>member
-1 MLTLSPAWNVTQQ
+1 MTLQRLSPLSGVVAPSPLGVIQQ
-14 LVSGLYRNLAEFVR
+14 LMSGLYRNLAEFVR

-35 ISVLVAGTMVLT
+35 ITVLVAGTMVLT
-47 MPALRGQALQ
+47 MPTLRGQALQ
-57 IHSALLYALVPEALI
+57 IHSALLYALVPDALI

-85 IVAAVDLEPI
+85 IVAAVDLEPL
-95 RGQALPPSAAGRSPP
+95 RGQALPPAALGR
-110 TVPPAM
+110 PA
-116 PGATSRLDLAIPISS
+116 PAAVLATLGAKSRSDLALSTSS
-131 LPPASTEQN
+131 SVPDPGGQN
-140 SAATSATLAPG
+140 SAVSTTALASTATVPQLTVTAPPPRIAT
-151 GATPEGAS
+151 
-159 VSQQTPNPRGA
+159 
-170 SASGQ
+170 
-175 TQPAAVQQDLA
+175 VQQELA

-192 ASGAAAGLAQVLQR
+192 ASGSAVTLAQALQR
-206 QALSQGQQDALI
+206 QAVSQSQQDALI

-223 KYLVANQAAQ
+223 KYLVATQAAR

-239 YVVGDELKVDPLLIL
+239 YVVGDELKVDPLLLL

-280 MMSIHREK
+280 MMSVHREK
-288 FTQQGRS
+288 FTQFGRG

-341 YTEKVLSERR
+341 YTGKVLSERR

>member
-1 MLTLSPAWNVTQQ
+1 
-14 LVSGLYRNLAEFVR
+14 
-28 TCAIYLG
+28 
-35 ISVLVAGTMVLT
+35 
-47 MPALRGQALQ
+47 
-57 IHSALLYALVPEALI
+57 
-72 PQATTNTSAPVGT
+72 
-85 IVAAVDLEPI
+85 
-95 RGQALPPSAAGRSPP
+95 
-110 TVPPAM
+110 
-116 PGATSRLDLAIPISS
+116 
-131 LPPASTEQN
+131 
-140 SAATSATLAPG
+140 
-151 GATPEGAS
+151 
-159 VSQQTPNPRGA
+159 
-170 SASGQ
+170 
-175 TQPAAVQQDLA
+175 
-186 VAAQAP
+186 
-192 ASGAAAGLAQVLQR
+192 LQR
-206 QALSQGQQDALI
+206 HALSQKQQDALI

-239 YVVGDELKVDPLLIL
+239 YLVGDELKVDPLLLL

-280 MMSIHREK
+280 MMSIHRDK
-288 FTQQGRS
+288 FTKLGRG

-308 GAFILA
+308 GAFILE

-330 CGASGPNADGG
+330 CGASDPGADGG

>member
-1 MLTLSPAWNVTQQ
+1 MTLQRLSRLSGVVAPSPLGVIQQ
-14 LVSGLYRNLAEFVR
+14 LMSGLYRNLAEFVR

-35 ISVLVAGTMVLT
+35 ITVLVAGTMVLT
-47 MPALRGQALQ
+47 MPTLRGQALQ
-57 IHSALLYALVPEALI
+57 IHSALLYALVPDALI

-85 IVAAVDLEPI
+85 IVAAVDLEPL
-95 RGQALPPSAAGRSPP
+95 RGQ
-110 TVPPAM
+110 T
-116 PGATSRLDLAIPISS
+116 
-131 LPPASTEQN
+131 LPPAALGSPAPAVPAPQDLVG
-140 SAATSATLAPG
+140 AAPPPPSIAT
-151 GATPEGAS
+151 
-159 VSQQTPNPRGA
+159 
-170 SASGQ
+170 
-175 TQPAAVQQDLA
+175 VQQALA

-192 ASGAAAGLAQVLQR
+192 ASGGAVTLAQVLQR
-206 QALSQGQQDALI
+206 QAVSQSQQDALI

-223 KYLVANQAAQ
+223 KYLVATQAAQ

-239 YVVGDELKVDPLLIL
+239 YVVGDELKVDPLLLL

-280 MMSIHREK
+280 MMSVHREK
-288 FTQQGRS
+288 FTQLGRG

>member
-1 MLTLSPAWNVTQQ
+1 LTPAVAAQQ
-14 LVSGLYRNLAEFVR
+14 ELATAGQTPGEAAPPAPVS
-28 TCAIYLG
+28 
-35 ISVLVAGTMVLT
+35 
-47 MPALRGQALQ
+47 
-57 IHSALLYALVPEALI
+57 
-72 PQATTNTSAPVGT
+72 ATRSAP
-85 IVAAVDLEPI
+85 
-95 RGQALPPSAAGRSPP
+95 
-110 TVPPAM
+110 
-116 PGATSRLDLAIPISS
+116 AT
-131 LPPASTEQN
+131 
-140 SAATSATLAPG
+140 
-151 GATPEGAS
+151 
-159 VSQQTPNPRGA
+159 
-170 SASGQ
+170 
-175 TQPAAVQQDLA
+175 VQQELA

-192 ASGAAAGLAQVLQR
+192 ASGTGSGLAQVLQR
-206 QALSQGQQDALI
+206 HALSQQQQDALI

-239 YVVGDELKVDPLLIL
+239 YLVGDELKVDPLLIL

-288 FTQQGRS
+288 FTQLGRG

-308 GAFILA
+308 GAYILA